1 MSRTCAKAS
10 RRRRADGVTLKV
22 HFHTASDVDDELLL
36 LLDEHQIIVFVGD
49 PINNLGLDEL
59 LALDL
64 ERDLRFI

>member
-10 RRRRADGVTLKV
+10 RRCRADGVTLKV

-36 LLDEHQIIVFVGD
+36 LLDEDQIVVLVGD
-49 PINNLGLDEL
+49 PINNLRLDEL